1 MAKCKIQ
8 IDKAGMDEFL
18 NSDEIVAV
26 LTEEANVVLG
36 RLGDGYEVQQPAW
49 NGPHRANVAIAT
61 TSKRA
66 YWDNIRN
73 NTMLKACRSKK

>member
-1 MAKCKIQ
+1 MAKCKIR

-18 NSDEIVAV
+18 NSAEIVSI
-26 LTEEANVVLG
+26 LEEEANTVLG

-61 TSKRA
+61 TTKRT
-66 YWDNIRN
+66 YWDNTKN

>member
-1 MAKCKIQ
+1 MAKCKIR
-8 IDKAGMDEFL
+8 IDKSGMDEFL
-18 NSDEIVAV
+18 NSAEIVSI
-26 LTEEANVVLG
+26 LEEEANTVLG

-61 TSKRA
+61 TTKRT
-66 YWDNIRN
+66 YWDNIKN

>member
-1 MAKCKIQ
+1 MSRVKVQ

-18 NSDEIVAV
+18 NSDEIVSI
-26 LTEEANVVLG
+26 LEEEANTVLG

-61 TSKRA
+61 TTKRT
-66 YWDNIRN
+66 YWDNIKN